1 MALVPRSS
9 SLVTI
14 MLKWL
19 WLSALVIVLDQ
30 LSKYMATQMLEMFQP
45 VAVMPMFNLTLM
57 YNTGA
62 AFSFLSEAGGWQRW
76 FFTVVALVIS
86 AVIFTWIRQLDAGQ
100 HLQATGLS
108 LVLGGALGNV
118 IDRLLL
124 GHVVDFIQIYY
135 DRWYWPAFN
144 IADSAI
150 TVGVVLLILDTLRN
164 KAPCHTEDKPQ
175 D

>member
-1 MALVPRSS
+1 
-9 SLVTI
+9 

-19 WLSALVIVLDQ
+19 WLSGLVIVLDQ
-30 LSKYMATQMLEMFQP
+30 TSKYMASHMLEMFQP
-45 VAVMPMFNLTLM
+45 YAVMPMFNLTLM
-57 YNTGA
+57 HNTGA
-62 AFSFLSEAGGWQRW
+62 AFSFLSDAGGWQRW
-76 FFTVVALVIS
+76 FFTLIAAVIS
-86 AVIFTWIRQLDAGQ
+86 VVIFTWIRRLGSDQ
-100 HLQATGLS
+100 HLQAAALS

-150 TVGVVLLILDTLRN
+150 TLGVGLLILDTLRH
-164 KAPCHTEDKPQ
+164 KTPSSTKDKPQ
-175 D
+175 DQS

>member
-1 MALVPRSS
+1 
-9 SLVTI
+9 

-19 WLSALVIVLDQ
+19 WLSGLVIVLDQ
-30 LSKYMATQMLEMFQP
+30 ISKYMASHLLVMYEP
-45 VAVMPMFNLTLM
+45 VAVMPMFNFTLM
-57 YNTGA
+57 HNPGA

-76 FFTVVALVIS
+76 FFSIVAIVVSGVIYNWLRKLQAQQTLQAVAL
-86 AVIFTWIRQLDAGQ
+86 A
-100 HLQATGLS
+100 

-135 DRWYWPAFN
+135 EQWYWPAFN

-150 TVGVVLLILDTLRN
+150 SIGVVLLIVDTLRGGH
-164 KAPCHTEDKPQ
+164 KESDVSQSKE
-175 D
+175 

>member
-1 MALVPRSS
+1 
-9 SLVTI
+9 

-19 WLSALVIVLDQ
+19 WLSGLVIVLDQ
-30 LSKYMATQMLEMFQP
+30 ISKYMAGQMLKMFQP
-45 VAVMPMFNLTLM
+45 LAVMPMFNLTLM
-57 YNTGA
+57 HNTGA
-62 AFSFLSEAGGWQRW
+62 AFSFLSGAGGWQRW
-76 FFTVVALVIS
+76 FFTLIAAVVSII
-86 AVIFTWIRQLDAGQ
+86 IFTWIRRLGSGQ
-100 HLQATGLS
+100 HLQAAALS

-144 IADSAI
+144 LADSAI
-150 TVGVVLLILDTLRN
+150 TLGVGLLILDTLLHR
-164 KAPCHTEDKPQ
+164 APSKTKDKPQ

>member
-1 MALVPRSS
+1 
-9 SLVTI
+9 

-19 WLSALVIVLDQ
+19 WLSGLVIVLDQ
-30 LSKYMATQMLEMFQP
+30 ISKYMAGQMLKMFQP
-45 VAVMPMFNLTLM
+45 LAVMPMFNLTLM
-57 YNTGA
+57 HNTGA

-76 FFTVVALVIS
+76 FFTLIAVVVSI
-86 AVIFTWIRQLDAGQ
+86 VIFTWIRRLGSCQ
-100 HLQATGLS
+100 HLQAAALS

-144 IADSAI
+144 LADSAI
-150 TVGVVLLILDTLRN
+150 TLGVGLLILDTLLH
-164 KAPCHTEDKPQ
+164 KAPSKTKDKMQ

>member
-1 MALVPRSS
+1 
-9 SLVTI
+9 

-19 WLSALVIVLDQ
+19 WLSGLVIALDQ
-30 LSKYMATQMLEMFQP
+30 VSKYMATQMLEMFQP
-45 VAVMPMFNLTLM
+45 LAVMPMFNLTLM
-57 YNTGA
+57 HNTGA

-76 FFTVVALVIS
+76 FFSLVAVVVSGVIVNWLRRLGS
-86 AVIFTWIRQLDAGQ
+86 DQ
-100 HLQATGLS
+100 HLQAAALS

-135 DRWYWPAFN
+135 ERWYWPAFN

-150 TVGVVLLILDTLRN
+150 TLGVILLILDTLLNRTPSNAKN
-164 KAPCHTEDKPQ
+164 KSQ

>member
-1 MALVPRSS
+1 MSLVPRPS

-30 LSKYMATQMLEMFQP
+30 VSKYMATEMLEMFQP

-57 YNTGA
+57 YNPGA

-76 FFTVVALVIS
+76 FFTIVALVIS
-86 AVIFTWIRQLDAGQ
+86 GVIFTWIRRLDVGQ
-100 HLQATGLS
+100 HLQAAALS
-108 LVLGGALGNV
+108 LVLGGALGNL

-150 TVGVVLLILDTLRN
+150 TLGVVLLILDTLRN
-164 KAPCHTEDKPQ
+164 KTASRMEDKP
-175 D
+175 

>member
-30 LSKYMATQMLEMFQP
+30 VSKYMATEMLEMFQP

-57 YNTGA
+57 YNPGA

-76 FFTVVALVIS
+76 FFTIVALVIS
-86 AVIFTWIRQLDAGQ
+86 GVIFTWIRRLDVGQ
-100 HLQATGLS
+100 HLQAAALS
-108 LVLGGALGNV
+108 LVLGGALGNL

-150 TVGVVLLILDTLRN
+150 TLGVVLLVLDTLRN
-164 KAPCHTEDKPQ
+164 KTASRMEDKP
-175 D
+175 

>member
-1 MALVPRSS
+1 MASH
-9 SLVTI
+9 
-14 MLKWL
+14 
-19 WLSALVIVLDQ
+19 
-30 LSKYMATQMLEMFQP
+30 MLEMFQP

-57 YNTGA
+57 HNTGA

-76 FFTVVALVIS
+76 FFTIVALVVS
-86 AVIFTWIRQLDAGQ
+86 SVIFTWIRRLHSGQ
-100 HLQATGLS
+100 YLQAAALS

-135 DRWYWPAFN
+135 EQWYWPAFN

-150 TVGVVLLILDTLRN
+150 SIGVVLLILDTLRGGH
-164 KAPCHTEDKPQ
+164 KETDASKSKE
-175 D
+175 

>member
-1 MALVPRSS
+1 M
-9 SLVTI
+9 
-14 MLKWL
+14 
-19 WLSALVIVLDQ
+19 LDQ

-45 VAVMPMFNLTLM
+45 LAVMPMFNLTLM

-86 AVIFTWIRQLDAGQ
+86 AVIFTWIRRLDAGQ
-100 HLQATGLS
+100 HLQAAGLS

>member
-1 MALVPRSS
+1 
-9 SLVTI
+9 

-19 WLSALVIVLDQ
+19 WLSSLVVVLDQ
-30 LSKYMATQMLEMFQP
+30 ISKYMASHMLEMFRP
-45 VAVMPMFNLTLM
+45 LAVMPMFNLTLM

-62 AFSFLSEAGGWQRW
+62 AFSFLSNAGGWQRW
-76 FFTVVALVIS
+76 FFTLLAAVVSVI
-86 AVIFTWIRQLDAGQ
+86 IFTWIRRLGSDQ
-100 HLQATGLS
+100 HLQAAALS

-144 IADSAI
+144 LADSAI
-150 TVGVVLLILDTLRN
+150 TLGVGLLILDTLLHN
-164 KAPCHTEDKPQ
+164 KAPSKTKDKPQ
-175 D
+175 A

>member
-1 MALVPRSS
+1 
-9 SLVTI
+9 

-19 WLSALVIVLDQ
+19 WLSAVVIVLDQ
-30 LSKYMATQMLEMFQP
+30 ISKYMASQMLEMFQP
-45 VAVMPMFNLTLM
+45 LAVMPMFNLTLM
-57 YNTGA
+57 HNPGA
-62 AFSFLSEAGGWQRW
+62 AFSFLSDAGGWQRW
-76 FFTVVALVIS
+76 FFTLIAIVVCVVIIS
-86 AVIFTWIRQLDAGQ
+86 WIRRLGSAQ
-100 HLQATGLS
+100 HLQAAALS

-135 DRWYWPAFN
+135 ERWYWPAFN

-150 TVGVVLLILDTLRN
+150 TLGVILLILDSLLNR
-164 KAPCHTEDKPQ
+164 APSDAKDKPH

>member
-30 LSKYMATQMLEMFQP
+30 VSKYMATEMLEMFQP

-57 YNTGA
+57 YNPGA

-76 FFTVVALVIS
+76 FFTIVALVIS
-86 AVIFTWIRQLDAGQ
+86 GVIFTWIRRLDVGQ
-100 HLQATGLS
+100 HLQAAALS
-108 LVLGGALGNV
+108 LVLGGALGNL

-150 TVGVVLLILDTLRN
+150 TLGVVLLILDTLRN
-164 KAPCHTEDKPQ
+164 KTASRMEDKP
-175 D
+175 

>member
-1 MALVPRSS
+1 MALVPRPS

-19 WLSALVIVLDQ
+19 WLSVLVIVLDQ
-30 LSKYMATQMLEMFQP
+30 VSKYMATQMLEMFQP
-45 VAVMPMFNLTLM
+45 VAVMPMFNMTLM
-57 YNTGA
+57 YNPGA

-76 FFTVVALVIS
+76 FFTIVALVIS
-86 AVIFTWIRQLDAGQ
+86 GVIFTWIRRLDVGQ
-100 HLQATGLS
+100 HLQAAALS
-108 LVLGGALGNV
+108 LVLGGALGNL

-150 TVGVVLLILDTLRN
+150 TLGVVLLILDTLRN
-164 KAPCHTEDKPQ
+164 KTASHTEDKPQ